1 MTMQRQPFKER
12 ILSRLHE
19 GPATMR
25 ELHAAT
31 GRNYSSERIQDIMAE
46 MCRAGRAFEEYVENG
61 RGRPSVRFTLIEG
74 SR

>member
-1 MTMQRQPFKER
+1 MTVPSLPLER
-12 ILSRLHE
+12 RIVDRLRL

-31 GRNYSSERIQDIMAE
+31 GRNYSSERIQGFMAE
-46 MCRAGRAFEEYVENG
+46 MCREGEVYEEYVENG
-61 RGRPSVRFTLIEG
+61 RGRPSVRFTMIEG